1 MSPGRFGATALGAG
15 VGEGAAP
22 GELCGVV
29 LGTLEAVEFVPA
41 PAAPPPVAEP
51 AAEPLA
57 PPPAPPPPAPPPPE
71 DCAYRD
77 DDAAAANS
85 KDVKIAFAR
94 IASFPLGFRVET
106 YRDFFCSGLR
116 GDLEVVNR
124 RRQAFRRR
132 FRRTLAA
139 NRN

>member
-29 LGTLEAVEFVPA
+29 LGTLGAGEFVPA
-41 PAAPPPVAEP
+41 PAAPSPVAEP

-57 PPPAPPPPAPPPPE
+57 PPPAPPE

-94 IASFPLGFRVET
+94 IAFPLGFRVET
-106 YRDFFCSGLR
+106 YREFFCSGLR